1 MLEFAFAGN
10 VLFVTPVILLLW
22 FHKDGA
28 GIVFGPHIPISD
40 GLRILVASMWTSIVL
55 VSIAGMKWEIELVG
69 LLVFQIVYKA
79 VFMIAYVAPRA
90 IAGEWEKIPRLL
102 TAIFVLGLICF
113 PPMIIFDN
121 WR

>member
-40 GLRILVASMWTSIVL
+40 ALSR
-55 VSIAGMKWEIELVG
+55 
-69 LLVFQIVYKA
+69 
-79 VFMIAYVAPRA
+79 
-90 IAGEWEKIPRLL
+90 
-102 TAIFVLGLICF
+102 
-113 PPMIIFDN
+113 
-121 WR
+121 

>member
-10 VLFVTPVILLLW
+10 VLFVTPVILLLR

>member
-102 TAIFVLGLICF
+102 TALFVLGLISF

>member
-102 TAIFVLGLICF
+102 TALFVLGLICL

>member
-28 GIVFGPHIPISD
+28 GIVFGRHIPISD